1 MRPLPEANKAGS
13 VIVLALA
20 ACMVLFPG
28 SSVIAQVASP
38 QRPEAITIEG
48 TVRNSAGQPVPA
60 ASVSLEN
67 GEGSSRAET
76 KTKTDGTFVFST
88 RRAGAYSLRAQ
99 KSGFRNKA
107 TDAFTLSAGEK
118 RQFNLVLEASGEAH
132 AAASASAGE
141 MQFEDKPNFT
151 VAGITDWTAAGGH
164 GSDTGLRTSEA
175 LAKETVAL
183 KTGESE
189 ESPPN
194 TPKLS
199 DSENNLRAAA
209 AQSPGNFEANHRL
222 GEFYLRSEKYREAI
236 PFLAAAYQINPGNH
250 ANAYDLA
257 MAYKTSGDFVKA
269 REQLQRMIANANDA
283 DAHRLLGDL
292 DELLDDPLGAV
303 REYEQAARIDPSEQ
317 NYFNWGTEL
326 LLHRAIQP
334 AVEVF
339 RKGSVAHPKSARMLA
354 GFGAALYA
362 SGSPDEAA
370 RRLCEASDLGPANPG
385 PYLFLGKM
393 ATASPAQLP
402 CVEQT
407 LARFVHEQPGNAPAH
422 YYYAIALSKA
432 LNGSKNP
439 PGVEQVEAQ
448 LQKAVSIDPKFGDA
462 YLQLGILYSA
472 RGDSKRAITAY
483 KTAIEVNPNLG
494 EAHYRLGRAYKE
506 IGDDANARQEF
517 QMYAQVEKAEAAEVE
532 RQRRELRQFL
542 IVLKEQPAASP

>member
-1 MRPLPEANKAGS
+1 MRPLSEVNKAGS
-13 VIVLALA
+13 VIVVALA
-20 ACMVLFPG
+20 ACMVLFLG
-28 SSVIAQVASP
+28 SAVIAQVASP
-38 QRPEAITIEG
+38 QQPGTITIEG

-76 KTKTDGTFVFST
+76 KTKTDGTFVFS
-88 RRAGAYSLRAQ
+88 RSRDGAYSLRVE
-99 KSGFRNKA
+99 KSGFRNA
-107 TDAFTLSAGEK
+107 ITDSFTLSAGERK
-118 RQFNLVLEASGEAH
+118 QINLVLEASDVAH
-132 AAASASAGE
+132 AAASSSAGE

-183 KTGESE
+183 KSGETK

-194 TPKLS
+194 TTGLS
-199 DSENNLRAAA
+199 DSENNLRAAV
-209 AQSPGNFEANHRL
+209 AQSPGSFEANHRF
-222 GEFYLRSEKYREAI
+222 GVFYFRSGKPREAVS
-236 PFLAAAYQINPGNH
+236 FLAKAYQINPGDR

-257 MAYKTSGDFVKA
+257 LAYKASGDFVKA
-269 REQLQRMIANANDA
+269 RTYLQQMLANANDA
-283 DAHRLLGDL
+283 AAHRLLGDL
-292 DELLDDPLGAV
+292 DEQLDDPLGAV

-362 SGSPDEAA
+362 SGSPDEGA
-370 RRLCEASDLGPANPG
+370 RRLCEASDLEPANPG

-393 ATASPAQLP
+393 AKASPAQLP
-402 CVEQT
+402 CVEQA
-407 LARFVHEQPGNAPAH
+407 LARFVHGQPENAVAH
-422 YYYAIALSKA
+422 YYYAVALSKQQS
-432 LNGSKNP
+432 GSKNRA
-439 PGVEQVEAQ
+439 GAEQVEAL

-483 KTAIEVNPNLG
+483 KTAIEINPNLG

-506 IGDDANARQEF
+506 IGDDANARREF
-517 QMYAQVEKAEAAEVE
+517 QIYGQVEKAEAAEIE

>member
-1 MRPLPEANKAGS
+1 
-13 VIVLALA
+13 
-20 ACMVLFPG
+20 MVLFLGAAAVAQGVSPHQPG
-28 SSVIAQVASP
+28 T
-38 QRPEAITIEG
+38 ITIEG
-48 TVRNSAGQPVPA
+48 TVRNSAGQPVPD
-60 ASVSLEN
+60 ASVSLEDKKQSP
-67 GEGSSRAET
+67 GET
-76 KTKTDGTFVFST
+76 KTKLDGTFVLST
-88 RRAGAYSLRAQ
+88 NRAGTYSLRVQ
-99 KSGFRNKA
+99 KAGFRDKA
-107 TDAFTLSAGEK
+107 TDAFTLSARERK
-118 RQFNLVLEASGEAH
+118 QINVVLEASGDAP
-132 AAASASAGE
+132 AAASSSAGE

-151 VAGITDWTAAGGH
+151 VAGITDWTVAGGH

-183 KTGESE
+183 KSGESK

-194 TPKLS
+194 TTKLS
-199 DSENNLRAAA
+199 DSENNLRSAV
-209 AQSPGNFEANHRL
+209 AQSPRSFEANQRL
-222 GEFYLRSEKYREAI
+222 GEFYFRSGKYSEAI
-236 PFLAAAYQINPGNH
+236 SFLATAYEINSGDR

-257 MAYKTSGDFVKA
+257 LAYKASGDFVKA
-269 REQLQRMIANANDA
+269 RAHLQKMLANAKDA

-292 DELLDDPLGAV
+292 DELLDDPLEAV
-303 REYEQAARIDPSEQ
+303 REYEQAARLDPSEQ

-370 RRLCEASDLGPANPG
+370 RRLCQASDLEPANLD
-385 PYLFLGKM
+385 PYLFLGKI
-393 ATASPAQLP
+393 AKASPAQLP

-407 LARFVHEQPGNAPAH
+407 LARFAHEQPRNAVAH
-422 YYYAIALSKA
+422 YYYAIALSKSQS
-432 LNGSKNP
+432 GSKDP
-439 PGVEQVEAQ
+439 PEQVEAQ

-472 RGDSKRAITAY
+472 HGDSKRAIAAY
-483 KTAIEVNPNLG
+483 KTATEVNPTIG

-506 IGDDANARQEF
+506 TGDDANARQEF
-517 QMYAQVEKAEAAEVE
+517 QVYAQVQKAEAAEIE

-542 IVLKEQPAASP
+542 IVLKDQPTASH